1 MAKNQNEDID
11 LVNDMDLDDEE
22 EKDGKK
28 NGKMMTSI
36 VALFIVLIWVAIF
49 ALLIKLDVGGFGSS
63 VMYPVLKNVPV
74 LNKILPKNAGEEIS
88 SQSGDTYSTLQ
99 DAIDRINELENE
111 ISLYKSNADDNAE
124 TISNLQAELSRL
136 KAYEENQSNYEQ
148 LKEIR

>member
-63 VMYPVLKNVPV
+63 VMYPVLKNVPQ
-74 LNKILPKNAGEEIS
+74 NCQDSKHTKKIKAITS
-88 SQSGDTYSTLQ
+88 S
-99 DAIDRINELENE
+99 
-111 ISLYKSNADDNAE
+111 
-124 TISNLQAELSRL
+124 
-136 KAYEENQSNYEQ
+136 
-148 LKEIR
+148 

>member
-63 VMYPVLKNVPV
+63 VMYPVLKTELMNLKMKSHFTRVMPMIM
-74 LNKILPKNAGEEIS
+74 LRRFLICRQNCQDSKHTKKIKAITS
-88 SQSGDTYSTLQ
+88 S
-99 DAIDRINELENE
+99 
-111 ISLYKSNADDNAE
+111 
-124 TISNLQAELSRL
+124 
-136 KAYEENQSNYEQ
+136 
-148 LKEIR
+148 